1 VPSDSG
7 SIHRSEFGRGDLRA
21 ECPETDDMTLSRRTL
36 VARLSAGAM
45 LGLPGRV
52 SDVGGPPVRRP
63 EGIAPE
69 DVARDERFWAKIAN
83 QYRVSA
89 DFINLENGYYGIT
102 SEPVR
107 QAYRRNAD
115 RLNRL
120 NSYLLRTTYKSELER
135 IRGRLA
141 ATAGVAADEIA
152 FTRGGTEALQNLIA
166 GYNRLRPGDAVMYA
180 DLDYH
185 SCQYAMNWLHDRRG
199 VEVVR
204 ITIPEPP
211 THENVLD
218 TYSRALRD
226 HGRVRLLLLT
236 HLNNRTGLVLPVRQI
251 VAMARA
257 RGVDV
262 IVDAAHSWGQL
273 DFRVPDLG
281 ADFAGFTLHKWIN
294 APLGTGFLYIR
305 KSRLK
310 DIDLAFADQTYPADD
325 IRSRVHSGTL
335 DVAAFLTVPTA
346 LDCHQALGTPVM
358 EARLRYLRDRWVSQ
372 VKDIENVGILT
383 PDDPSMHCGISSFRI
398 SGRSSPADNEAI
410 VAHLL
415 NAHRIFTVRREGLIG
430 GDCVRIT
437 PAQFTMADH
446 VDRFAHAVRDAAR
459 RFRA

>member
-1 VPSDSG
+1 
-7 SIHRSEFGRGDLRA
+7 
-21 ECPETDDMTLSRRTL
+21 MTLSRRTL
-36 VARLSAGAM
+36 VARLGVGAM
-45 LGLPGRV
+45 LGLPGQVRELG
-52 SDVGGPPVRRP
+52 DPPVRAP
-63 EGIAPE
+63 VGIDPA
-69 DVARDERFWAKIAN
+69 DVARDERFWAKVAG
-83 QYRVSA
+83 QYRVSP

-102 SEPVR
+102 PEPVR

-135 IRGRLA
+135 IRARLA
-141 ATAGVAADEIA
+141 ATAGVATDEIA

-185 SCQYAMNWLHDRRG
+185 SCQYAMNWLRDRRG

-211 THENVLD
+211 TYQNVLD
-218 TYSRALRD
+218 TYSRALRK
-226 HGRVRLLLLT
+226 HARVRLLLLT
-236 HLNNRTGLVLPVRQI
+236 HMNNRTGLVLPVREI
-251 VAMARA
+251 VAMAR
-257 RGVDV
+257 RRSVDV

-273 DFRVPDLG
+273 AFTVPGLE
-281 ADFAGFTLHKWIN
+281 ADFVGLTLHKWIN
-294 APLGTGFLYIR
+294 APLGTGFLYVR

-310 DIDLAFADQTYPADD
+310 DIDPAFADQTYPADD

-335 DVAAFLTVPTA
+335 DVATFLTVPTA
-346 LDCHQALGTPVM
+346 LDCHQALSTPVM

-372 VKDIENVGILT
+372 VKDVGNVEILT
-383 PDDPSMHCGISSFRI
+383 PDDPSMHCGMTSFRI
-398 SGRSSPADNEAI
+398 SGRSSHADNDII

-415 NAHRIFTVRREGLIG
+415 KAHRIFAVRREGPIG

-437 PAQFTMADH
+437 AAQFTMADQ
-446 VDRFAHAVRDAAR
+446 VDRLVHAVRDVAQ
-459 RFRA
+459 RFRV